1 MAADI
6 APELW
11 EKINREFERRYAAAK
26 LYGNPIS
33 DTLAKLENKT
43 AGFRDAD
50 LYAVEV
56 GNIWSEVLKENLQLQ
71 DLPDQK
77 LYWNIAERT
86 IGPALQQEYGL
97 VAGVVAEIQDEMN
110 QAAGINIKALTPDGD
125 QLAMKQIM
133 NRAADADTQEKLD
146 AALEQPVIG
155 YSQKAA
161 EDTKVANA
169 SFLDKVGMEVKVTRI
184 YDHIGVHDR
193 ADDCA
198 WCLERCGTDVP
209 YEKAY
214 AKGMFQR
221 HDGCRCIIE
230 YTNRKGKTTYST
242 SKEDGFGATREEIIE
257 KKRQILLQ
265 KQEREFSVSSNLIK
279 THKASGTKYDVNISE
294 NATFK
299 MQDLK
304 NLEKGIEKSLK
315 ELKVSSLEDF
325 PRIVIVAG
333 REMPNGV
340 FAIYNPVTNQLT
352 FSDIIGNKAKTIDIQ
367 MKSELAAAKLPYSSI
382 KHELIHWQDAEE
394 YKDQFGLITRE
405 NQQQYAIYRNDAAK
419 EKLDSLGITVYN
431 VNKLGKYAKI
441 SYLQNDFDE
450 VLAEYRVIQ
459 K

>member
-1 MAADI
+1 MVADI

-26 LYGNPIS
+26 LYGNPIG
-33 DTLAKLENKT
+33 DTLAKLEDKT

-125 QLAMKQIM
+125 QWAMKQIM
-133 NRAADADTQEKLD
+133 NRAADADTQEKLN

-161 EDTKVANA
+161 DDTKVANA
-169 SFLDKVGMEVKVTRI
+169 SFLDKAGMEVKVTRI
-184 YDHIGVHDR
+184 YDHIGVHNR
-193 ADDCA
+193 ADDCE

-221 HDGCRCIIE
+221 HNGCRCIIE
-230 YTNRKGKTTYST
+230 YTNKKGEKTYSG
-242 SKEDGFGATREEIIE
+242 SLKDSFGLKEKDAKELEYQAL
-257 KKRQILLQ
+257 KRKRDNDI
-265 KQEREFSVSSNLIK
+265 IK
-279 THKASGTKYDVNISE
+279 TRGMAYGQRSPVGHLLTPKEVKEVYKAAEELGIPAKMLRINSGPRTGYSDLYNVIYIRGDILPDLNSSMANDRMSIKAVLAHEYYGHKAFYPSKYEEGDWRDEFRASYVAALKAPNLSE
-294 NATFK
+294 AERADLIIDAYDRARNAGFYY
-299 MQDLK
+299 
-304 NLEKGIEKSLK
+304 E
-315 ELKVSSLEDF
+315 
-325 PRIVIVAG
+325 
-333 REMPNGV
+333 
-340 FAIYNPVTNQLT
+340 
-352 FSDIIGNKAKTIDIQ
+352 
-367 MKSELAAAKLPYSSI
+367 YS
-382 KHELIHWQDAEE
+382 K
-394 YKDQFGLITRE
+394 
-405 NQQQYAIYRNDAAK
+405 AAK
-419 EKLDSLGITVYN
+419 EILYG
-431 VNKLGKYAKI
+431 
-441 SYLQNDFDE
+441 
-450 VLAEYRVIQ
+450 RIQ
-459 K
+459 